1 MISSKIC
8 EFSFPT
14 VCVSPCRRNILDT
27 LVMKDNNPL
36 IMLRQT
42 ARVLRIRKVLL
53 FLFVVVEVQLIYN
66 VVPISAVQKSDSVT
80 HTHTHIYIYL
90 HSFLNILFHS
100 GLSQKTGYSFL
111 CYSRTLFIHSKCNH
125 VLKCR
130 KWGNC
135 PWKAEELGRTHPPP
149 RVTHTESEW
158 AVLPCNI
165 Y

>member
-14 VCVSPCRRNILDT
+14 VCISPCRRNILDT

-66 VVPISAVQKSDSVT
+66 VVPISAVQYSDSVI
-80 HTHTHIYIYL
+80 HI
-90 HSFLNILFHS
+90 
-100 GLSQKTGYSFL
+100 KTFFFL
-111 CYSRTLFIHSKCNH
+111 CKM
-125 VLKCR
+125 
-130 KWGNC
+130 
-135 PWKAEELGRTHPPP
+135 
-149 RVTHTESEW
+149 RVFT
-158 AVLPCNI
+158 NI
-165 Y
+165 YTADP

>member
-14 VCVSPCRRNILDT
+14 VCISPCRRNILDT

-66 VVPISAVQKSDSVT
+66 VVPISAVQQSVT
-80 HTHTHIYIYL
+80 YTYIFFFNIYI
-90 HSFLNILFHS
+90 FFHY
-100 GLSQKTGYSFL
+100 GVSQDIESSSL
-111 CYSRTLFIHSKCNH
+111 CSTLGTFFIHSKYDSLH
-125 VLKCR
+125 LPIPHSQSIFLFPL
-130 KWGNC
+130 C
-135 PWKAEELGRTHPPP
+135 PPCHPQIC
-149 RVTHTESEW
+149 SFC
-158 AVLPCNI
+158 L
-165 Y
+165 